1 MRTYIFKLSAHIA
14 GLIILSVALA
24 YGIAAGMLF
33 CVVVPVLLIICIAIS
48 LYMTQMK
55 QLKSWKYLVNCIRQN
70 DLTQTIRPPFSDSEM
85 TELADELSAA
95 LRKLSDKFTT
105 QEMKRHFY
113 ENLLSKTENAMIVC
127 NSNGKIEWRNKASV
141 NITGNKPFVPGNI
154 LSAINNNEKVIRM
167 DNGSH
172 PIELSVETSRIFIK
186 GMEHRIVC
194 LKNIHH
200 ALERKEMEAW
210 QKLIRVLT
218 HEIMNSITPIISLSE
233 TLGERCDTAES
244 MRDTATV
251 RHGIEVIHRRSKG
264 LLDFVENYRRLT
276 RIAPPVKNKIP
287 VKEFFSDLKKLFPRP
302 FISFSLGNGGL
313 CFYADRPQMEQVFIN
328 LIKNAI
334 EACASKENPAI
345 AISAQMEQDKIIFT
359 VSDNGEGILPEVME
373 RIFIPF
379 FTTRRSGSGIGLS
392 LCRQII
398 TMHGGSIYATSKDG
412 EGSTFVVEAESV

>member
-1 MRTYIFKLSAHIA
+1 MRTYIFKLSTHIA
-14 GLIILSVALA
+14 GLIVLSVALA
-24 YGIAAGMLF
+24 YGIAADMLF
-33 CVVVPVLLIICIAIS
+33 CIVVPVLLIICIAIS
-48 LYMTQMK
+48 LYMMQMK

-127 NSNGKIEWRNKASV
+127 SSNGKIEWCNKASV
-141 NITGNKPFVPGNI
+141 NIIGNKPFIPENI
-154 LSAINNNEKVIRM
+154 LSAVNNNEKVIRM
-167 DNGSH
+167 DNDSY

-186 GMEHRIVC
+186 GIEHRIVC

-200 ALERKEMEAW
+200 ALERKE
-210 QKLIRVLT
+210 
-218 HEIMNSITPIISLSE
+218 
-233 TLGERCDTAES
+233 
-244 MRDTATV
+244 
-251 RHGIEVIHRRSKG
+251 
-264 LLDFVENYRRLT
+264 
-276 RIAPPVKNKIP
+276 
-287 VKEFFSDLKKLFPRP
+287 KLFPQP
-302 FISFSLGNGGL
+302 FISFSLKNEGL
-313 CFYADRPQMEQVFIN
+313 CFYADRSQMEQVFIN

-345 AISAQMEQDKIIFT
+345 GISAKMEQDKIIFS
-359 VSDNGEGILPEVME
+359 VSDNGEGILPEVMD

-379 FTTRRSGSGIGLS
+379 FTTRHSGSGIGLS

-398 TMHGGSIYATSKDG
+398 TMHGESIYATSKDG
-412 EGSTFVVEAESV
+412 EGSTFVIEAESV